1 MVRDHAASMFE
12 RLNELSEEKRRGVAL
27 VSAGGVTAL
36 IVAAWLVGFM
46 GPVSGMRGR
55 EGTIVATSE
64 KSMEDTLSPLRT
76 IRESFNALVGSM
88 RGELGGVFWGIGAE
102 SEKPDEKAGSAES
115 IVEKSEPFADESP
128 AAGLQENLENVAQEE
143 NGNLMPLESGA
154 WNATSTE

>member
-1 MVRDHAASMFE
+1 MFE

-46 GPVSGMRGR
+46 GPVSGMSGR
-55 EGTIVATSE
+55 EGTLVATSE
-64 KSMEDTLSPLRT
+64 KSMDDTLSPLRT
-76 IRESFNALVGSM
+76 IRESFNTLAGSM
-88 RGELGGVFWGIGAE
+88 REELGGVFWGIGGQ
-102 SEKPDEKAGSAES
+102 SEKPRGEVGSDES
-115 IVEKSEPFADESP
+115 IVEKGEPLSDESP
-128 AAGLQENLENVAQEE
+128 AAALQEMVENGAQEE